1 VRHPSAYAAR
11 LAQGQSPAQAREV
24 LTAAEQ
30 RMEEIMLR
38 TRLAEG
44 APLSVL
50 APHALRYAERAVAT
64 ALADPAAFAGGRLV
78 LTRQGR
84 LLADAVI
91 RDLT

>member
-1 VRHPSAYAAR
+1 
-11 LAQGQSPAQAREV
+11 
-24 LTAAEQ
+24 
-30 RMEEIMLR
+30 MEEIMLR

-50 APHALRYAERAVAT
+50 TPAALGYAERAVAT
-64 ALADPAAFAGGRLV
+64 ALLDPAAFAGGRLV

>member
-1 VRHPSAYAAR
+1 MPIYRFAGCE
-11 LAQGQSPAQAREV
+11 LDPAER
-24 LTAAEQ
+24 

-44 APLSVL
+44 LPLSL
-50 APHALRYAERAVAT
+50 LT
-64 ALADPAAFAGGRLV
+64 PAALDQTERLVADALIDQSAYAAGKVV